1 MKRLLLFASLLPLL
15 TFAQIGMQFEQGTTW
30 TEIQAKAK
38 AGNKYIFM
46 DAYTTW
52 CGPCKFMAATIFP
65 MPEAGAFFN
74 DKFINVKV
82 QLDTT
87 AKDNDEVKS
96 WYRDAHAIMTEHKV
110 NAFPTYLFFSPDG
123 KLVHRAIGASGIK
136 EFVAKGA
143 DALNPDKQYYVLLE
157 KYKAGNKAPDFLRS
171 LAYGAGEVYD
181 TDVFEKAS
189 REYLATQT
197 NLFTSENLDFIDR
210 FTRTSKDPGFKTIL
224 DNQAKFDAVK
234 GKGTSN
240 KRLVGIIVQEE
251 LFSKLFSKTAL
262 PPNWVT
268 LGTALTEKYPGQAE
282 EVLALGKVIFF
293 QAKKDWNNF
302 QTAILPYM
310 KKYGSTVSPDAL
322 NNYAWNVFENCK
334 DITCVQEALEWS
346 KRSFKDKE
354 NPMFIDTYANLL
366 YKMGRK
372 EEAIKWQ
379 EKAIALVS
387 EAEKKEYEAT
397 RDKMKRGE
405 KTWVE

>member
-1 MKRLLLFASLLPLL
+1 MKRLMLFVSLWPLAI
-15 TFAQIGMQFEQGTTW
+15 FAQRGMQFEQGTSW

-38 AGNKYIFM
+38 ATNKYIFM

-87 AKDNDEVKS
+87 AKDNEEVKR
-96 WYRDAHAIMTEHKV
+96 WYSDAHSIMARYKV
-110 NAFPTYLFFSPDG
+110 NVFPTYLFFSPDG
-123 KLVHRAIGASGIK
+123 QLVHRAIGASDIK
-136 EFVAKGA
+136 GFTAKGA

-157 KYKAGNKAPDFLRS
+157 KYKAGNKAPDFLRN
-171 LAYGAGEVYD
+171 LANAAGEVYD
-181 TDVFEKAS
+181 NEMLEKVS
-189 REYLATQT
+189 KEYLATQSD
-197 NLFTSENLDFIDR
+197 LFTAANLDFIDKH
-210 FTRTSKDPGFKTIL
+210 TRSSKDPGFKTIL
-224 DNQAKFDAVK
+224 ANGAKFDGIR

-240 KRLVGIIVQEE
+240 KKLVGIILQEE
-251 LFSKLFSKTAL
+251 LFPKLFSKTATA
-262 PPNWVT
+262 PNW
-268 LGTALTEKYPGQAE
+268 TALHSALAEKYPGQADE
-282 EVLALGKVIFF
+282 AIATGKVIFF

-302 QTAILPYM
+302 QTEIIPYM
-310 KKYGSTVSPDAL
+310 NKYGNTVSPDAL
-322 NNYAWNVFENCK
+322 NNYAWSVFENCK

-372 EEAIKWQ
+372 DEAIRWQ

-397 RDKMKRGE
+397 LDKMKKGE